1 MDRRDRGAGSRNAV
15 DRIEGMN
22 RHAGPTGPN
31 RPVSDIDLSK
41 ASREELVRLGSALD
55 GVTIT
60 HREDPFPVPGTRAEK
75 RTERKVAR
83 WCIISALAGLGFLLA
98 YLWWPYQYVPPGSP
112 NHGHL
117 IYQLYTPIIGVLL
130 GVSVFALG
138 AGAISYAKLLLP
150 HETAVQERHMGG
162 SSELD
167 RATIGAILADT
178 ATRSGI
184 ARRSLIKRTLGI
196 GAAVVGAGMGIF
208 AVGGLVRNPWKGG
221 DRAALWTTPWRSDNG
236 EPVFLRYDSEQ
247 LRLARPEDLA
257 AGSIATV
264 FPYKRS
270 WSERE
275 AQEALRASDSP
286 VMLIR
291 LYPEQGA
298 RVIPRKGQV
307 GFNYGDYYAYS
318 KICTHLGCPASLY
331 EAQTARLLCPCH
343 QSQFDMLE
351 YAKPVFGPATRAL
364 PQLPIGVND
373 EGYFYAK
380 GDFIEPVGPAF
391 WERRS

>member
-1 MDRRDRGAGSRNAV
+1 MSGHG
-15 DRIEGMN
+15 
-22 RHAGPTGPN
+22 GPTGGSTGPR
-31 RPVSDIDLSK
+31 RPPSDIDLS
-41 ASREELVRLGSALD
+41 ASSRDELVELGLALD

-60 HREDPFPVPGTRAEK
+60 HLDDPFPVPGTRAEK

-83 WCIISALAGLGFLLA
+83 WFIIAALAGLAFLAA
-98 YLWWPYQYVPPGSP
+98 YLFWPFEYAPPSSSGSR
-112 NHGHL
+112 HL
-117 IYQLYTPIIGVLL
+117 IYALYTPIIGLML
-130 GVSVFALG
+130 GLSVFAIG
-138 AGAISYAKLLLP
+138 GGTIAYAKLLLP
-150 HETAVQERHMGG
+150 HETAVQERHLGG
-162 SSELD
+162 SAAVDRVTTSEILVD
-167 RATIGAILADT
+167 SGA
-178 ATRSGI
+178 RSGI
-184 ARRSLIKRTLGI
+184 ARRSLIKR
-196 GAAVVGAGMGIF
+196 AAGLGAGVLGAGVGVI
-208 AVGGLVRNPWKGG
+208 ALGGLVRNPWKGG
-221 DRAALWTTPWRSDNG
+221 DHAALWVTPWRSDNG

-247 LRLARPEDLA
+247 LTMARPEDLA

-270 WSERE
+270 WSEKQ
-275 AQEALRASDSP
+275 AHDALRASDSP

-291 LYPEQGA
+291 LHPAQA
-298 RVIPRKGQV
+298 AQVVQRKGQV
-307 GFNYGDYYAYS
+307 GFNYGDFYAYS

-331 EAQTARLLCPCH
+331 ESQTARLLCPCH

-364 PQLPIGVND
+364 PQLHIYVND